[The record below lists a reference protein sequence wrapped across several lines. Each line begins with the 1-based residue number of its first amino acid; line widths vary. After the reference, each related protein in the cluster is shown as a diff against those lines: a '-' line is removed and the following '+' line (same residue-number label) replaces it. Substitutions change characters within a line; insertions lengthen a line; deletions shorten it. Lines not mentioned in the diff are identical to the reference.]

1 MRITR
6 DDYHRGK
13 DYFTDQSQDLFE
25 RYYMK
30 MPSERRLPEALEELF
45 EQLQANL
52 GINLI
57 ELLVLCVQKTERI
70 AVVRSLVSENY
81 DNAYQEK
88 ISSRFLIR
96 SPMDKCEDY

>member
-30 MPSERRLPEALEELF
+30 MPSERRKNI
-45 EQLQANL
+45 Q
-52 GINLI
+52 
-57 ELLVLCVQKTERI
+57 
-70 AVVRSLVSENY
+70 
-81 DNAYQEK
+81 
-88 ISSRFLIR
+88 
-96 SPMDKCEDY
+96 SPQTAKS